1 MSRDGDTR
9 PLYNPH
15 SGQTEL
21 ETQLIES
28 TDPALLRLHLRRL
41 SALVDGLVAR
51 QAGPAL
57 ASADELWA
65 VRQQLAMERLHGR
78 RRDVA
83 ALVLG
88 SALVGWTAVITA
100 ILVAVM
106 VAQ

>member
-21 ETQLIES
+21 ETQLIEN

-41 SALVDGLVAR
+41 QEMVDKLVDR
-51 QAGPAL
+51 QAGPAP
-57 ASADELWA
+57 ATADRVWA
-65 VRQQLAMERLHGR
+65 LEQQLAVERWRGR

-88 SALVGWTAVITA
+88 SALVGWTAVVTA

-106 VAQ
+106 VAR